1 MENGARDSVLVAR
14 KTSASASP
22 ALADARRRIGEW
34 LEAPRIQRG
43 IIALVVINAITLGLE
58 TVPAVWRQAG
68 WLLGLLDRVLLS
80 VFVMEIALKLFA
92 HGGRF
97 FRSGWN
103 VFDLIV
109 VGIALVPSTGALSVF
124 RALRVLRILRVVS
137 AIPKLR
143 AVVESLVRSL
153 PGMGAISILLVIF
166 FYVFSVVATKLF
178 GTDFPHW
185 FGTLWVSA
193 FSLFQIMTLEGWAE
207 IAREVMP
214 RYPGAWLFFV
224 AFILLSTFTV
234 LNLFIG
240 LIVKAMEE
248 PIGKD
253 SQAVPA
259 TREDIETL
267 RREIARLRVIAWQQ
281 GRRCRRKD
289 PSAQPR

>member
-1 MENGARDSVLVAR
+1 MKNARSAVLTMRETAE
-14 KTSASASP
+14 P
-22 ALADARRRIGEW
+22 AAPGLANTRRRIGEW
-34 LEAPRIQRG
+34 IDTPRIQRG
-43 IIALVVINAITLGLE
+43 IIALVVLNAITLGLE
-58 TVPAVWRQAG
+58 TVPAVLREAG
-68 WLLGLLDRVLLS
+68 WLLGLLDRALLS

-109 VGIALVPSTGALSVF
+109 IGIALVPSTGALSVF

-178 GTDFPHW
+178 GADFPQW

-193 FSLFQIMTLEGWAE
+193 FSLFQIMTLEGWAD

-214 RYPGAWLFFV
+214 TYPGAWLFFV

-267 RREIARLRVIAWQQ
+267 RREIARLRVIDRPR
-281 GRRCRRKD
+281 GRGYRRKG
-289 PSAQPR
+289 PSAPPR